1 MILATVTITL
11 VVLGIIIFIISRMDK
26 Q

>member
-11 VVLGIIIFIISRMDK
+11 VVLGIIIFIISRLDK